1 MAKKGDAADD
11 TKILIQTSANLR
23 RQAEDLMRES
33 QRLRDVAHK
42 LREKRRRSSRSKP
55 Q

>member
-1 MAKKGDAADD
+1 MAKKNDVADD
-11 TKILIQTSANLR
+11 ARILIQTSANLR

-33 QRLRDVAHK
+33 QRLREVAHK
-42 LREKRRRSSRSKP
+42 LREKRRRSSRRKP